1 MAEVEVCVLEASRLH
16 LTKSKYNS
24 QAGLNQDAWVQ
35 FLVTAFLISTCLPHN
50 LKHVFTIK
58 HDNQLTIG
66 LLTQMITRTN
76 WLPFAEIL
84 TKPAWSS
91 TMRRHVTDHHSVTTK
106 PVNGGEM
113 HL

>member
-1 MAEVEVCVLEASRLH
+1 MYAIMAEVEVCVLEASRLLVCVLEASCLH
-16 LTKSKYNS
+16 LTKSKLQQS
-24 QAGLNQDAWVQ
+24 ARLNQDPWVQ

-84 TKPAWSS
+84 TKPGLLQCED
-91 TMRRHVTDHHSVTTK
+91 M
-106 PVNGGEM
+106 
-113 HL
+113 